1 MPLRPD
7 REKGTDMKIAVLD
20 AATLGEDLDL
30 SPLDA
35 LGEVKVYPAT
45 PPEKVPERL
54 RGMDAA
60 VINKV
65 RLNGDNLRGL
75 TELKLICLAAT
86 GYDNVD
92 TAFCRSSGI
101 AVCNVAGYST
111 DSVAQ
116 LTAAMA
122 LYLVNRLGPYTAAV
136 REGTYT
142 HGSTANLLTPVYHE
156 MRGMTWGI
164 AGYGRIGRRVGE
176 IAAALGCRVLCWNR
190 SPRPED
196 PWVELDELCRA
207 SDILSVHLP
216 LSGETRGLFSEE
228 RLRLLKKDCVF
239 INVAR
244 GAVADEKA
252 LADAL
257 LQGRLG
263 GLGVDVYSAEPFP
276 EEHPFYALREHP
288 NVCLTPHMA
297 WGALETRQRCLR
309 EIVLNMA
316 SFLRG
321 ERRNRVD

>member
-1 MPLRPD
+1 
-7 REKGTDMKIAVLD
+7 MKIAVLD

-30 SPLDA
+30 SPLNA
-35 LGEVKVYPAT
+35 LGEVAVYPAT
-45 PPEKVPERL
+45 PPEKAVERL

-65 RLNGDNLRGL
+65 RLNASVLRGL
-75 TELKLICLAAT
+75 DGLRLICLAAT

-92 TAFCRSSGI
+92 TAFCRSAGI

-136 REGTYT
+136 RDGSYT
-142 HGSTANLLTPVYHE
+142 RGPTANLLKPVYHE
-156 MRGMTWGI
+156 LRGMTWGI

-196 PWVELDELCRA
+196 PWAELDELCRA

-216 LSGETRGLFSEE
+216 LTEETRGLFGEA
-228 RLRLLKKDCVF
+228 RLRLLKKDCIF

-244 GAVADEKA
+244 GAVADEAA

-257 LQGRLG
+257 REGRLG

-276 EEHPFYALREHP
+276 EEHPFYALRERP
-288 NVCLTPHMA
+288 DVCFTPHMA

-309 EIVLNMA
+309 EIVLNMEA
-316 SFLRG
+316 FLRG
-321 ERRNRVD
+321 EKRNRVE